1 MIEVAGIQV
10 RRHLMIEVAHRLVLA
25 GELKTA
31 TRVLDGLAHHD
42 RVTLEIADREAILR
56 VLEDWPDDL
65 GIQLGSVTN
74 RCVAGITIDGGPK

>member
-31 TRVLDGLAHHD
+31 TRVLDGLAHND

-56 VLEDWPDDL
+56 VLEDCPTTW
-65 GIQLGSVTN
+65 GSK
-74 RCVAGITIDGGPK
+74 D